1 MIHMTIEL
9 VKCERCLLDHYP
21 NQLHRVES
29 EGFEWLICQKCITNL
44 VHLVADPNLVHLVA
58 DPINLAGMVMQSLPL
73 EQQVEIWKER
83 AKLYASNR
91 FEEGEG

>member
-1 MIHMTIEL
+1 MTIEL
-9 VKCERCLLDHYP
+9 VKCERCQLDHYP

-29 EGFEWLICQKCITNL
+29 EGFEWLICQKCI
-44 VHLVADPNLVHLVA
+44 ANLVHLVA

-73 EQQVEIWKER
+73 EQQIEIRKER